1 MTTNS
6 NLLNQTEV
14 EIGVALKLQFLIQ
27 PFKLLSTSIIF
38 LDKKLNTT
46 QILILN
52 TRLDTAYLHKRLF
65 SSKFSLKMG
74 PIALFTHLK
83 MILLQCFQFSAK

>member
-6 NLLNQTEV
+6 SLLNQTEV

-52 TRLDTAYLHKRLF
+52 TRLDTAYLHKPLF